1 MVELRDLEFIG
12 EIEMGKKLILIIQ
25 NLLILILYVKWM
37 LLSWVVIMNILDR
50 AENILAPGK
59 GKNMGDGWETRRSRG
74 KNFDWLII
82 KFGKPGLI
90 KKLEIDTH
98 HFKGNYPDTC
108 SIQTANI
115 SKNLSN
121 KLIANNSKNW
131 KFILNKSKLSAH
143 KKHVFKKFLTKRNK
157 ENYLK
162 INIHPDG
169 GISRIRAF
177 WKFCKMKV
185 IKAKNITKKN
195 FSKFG
200 QLIDASKKNPISIND
215 GYAKRFDDL
224 INIDVSKDKGR
235 AIISIFNAKKRRFP
249 MKIDMM
255 EKHPLG
261 SQAFIPMEDTKFLVF
276 VAPRGD
282 KPDINK
288 IQSFLVP
295 KQTGVNYKAGI
306 WHFPLISMKNM
317 NYLIVDRKGKGNNLV
332 IYKFKKDK
340 IILKK

>member
-1 MVELRDLEFIG
+1 MKKFISAKMINLADARIGSKIIFKSDDFFAAAHRILNTDAPVFKDKLFDKHGKWMDGWETKRRRSKGFDYLILKLGKPGKIFDIDIDTTFFNGNQPTHASLEGCFSRTKPNKKTKWISLLGKKKLGPNKNHSFKSKNKSVFSYIRLNIFPDGGVARLRLYG
-12 EIEMGKKLILIIQ
+12 KIEMGKNIFNNK
-25 NLLILILYVKWM
+25 NLNLTSVLNGASIVGC
-37 LLSWVVIMNILDR
+37 NNEHFGR
-50 AENILAPGK
+50 AENIIAPGK

-177 WKFCKMKV
+177 G
-185 IKAKNITKKN
+185 N
-195 FSKFG
+195 FVK
-200 QLIDASKKNPISIND
+200 
-215 GYAKRFDDL
+215 
-224 INIDVSKDKGR
+224 
-235 AIISIFNAKKRRFP
+235 
-249 MKIDMM
+249 
-255 EKHPLG
+255 
-261 SQAFIPMEDTKFLVF
+261 
-276 VAPRGD
+276 
-282 KPDINK
+282 
-288 IQSFLVP
+288 
-295 KQTGVNYKAGI
+295 
-306 WHFPLISMKNM
+306 
-317 NYLIVDRKGKGNNLV
+317 
-332 IYKFKKDK
+332 
-340 IILKK
+340 